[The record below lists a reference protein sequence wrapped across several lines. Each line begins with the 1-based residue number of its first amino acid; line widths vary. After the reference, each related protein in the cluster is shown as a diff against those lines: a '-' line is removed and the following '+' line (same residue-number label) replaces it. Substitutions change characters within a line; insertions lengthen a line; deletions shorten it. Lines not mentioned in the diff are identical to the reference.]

1 MLISMKSSLL
11 IIFFSSFLQI
21 LGIFIVTFLILH
33 LLPGDPIQVMLGES
47 ASLADK
53 VKIRAELGLDQPIYK
68 QMANS
73 FFQIIHGDF
82 GNSILTGVPIK
93 EQIVIAMKNTYILAL
108 AALFIAIIFGL
119 SGGIIAAKYKDSLL
133 DKMIVSS
140 SLFFISI
147 PHFFLGPLLMLCLSI
162 WLGWLPISGME
173 SSFSIVLPAL
183 TLSLGMLAIIIK
195 MTRNCMIEIIN
206 SDAVRTARAKGLSEW
221 SITINHIFRLVLIP
235 LITIIGMQFGSLLS
249 GAIITETLFS
259 WDGLGMLLVNS
270 IQSRDYPITQACIF
284 IIAISYVLVN
294 LITEIFYKIVDP
306 RMRDT

>member
-1 MLISMKSSLL
+1 MKSSLL

-33 LLPGDPIQVMLGES
+33 LLPGDPIQGMLGES
-47 ASLADK
+47 GSLADK

-73 FFQIIHGDF
+73 FFQIIHGNF

-206 SDAVRTARAKGLSEW
+206 SDIVRTARAKGLSEW

>member
-1 MLISMKSSLL
+1 MKNNFP
-11 IIFFSSFLQI
+11 IIFFSSFLQV
-21 LGIFIVTFLILH
+21 LGIFIITFLILH

-47 ASLADK
+47 ASLSDQ
-53 VKIRAELGLDQPIYK
+53 VKLRAELGLDRPIYK
-68 QMANS
+68 QIFNS
-73 FFQIIHGDF
+73 FSQIIHGDF

-108 AALFIAIIFGL
+108 MALCIAITFGIT
-119 SGGIIAAKYKDSLL
+119 GGVVAAKYRGSFL
-133 DKMIVSS
+133 DKIIINS

-173 SSFSIVLPAL
+173 SPFSIVLPAL

-195 MTRNCMIEIIN
+195 MTRNCMIEIVD
-206 SDAVRTARAKGLSEW
+206 SDTVRTARAKGMQEW
-221 SITINHIFRLVLIP
+221 SITINHVFRLVLIP

-259 WDGLGMLLVNS
+259 WNGLGMLLVNS
-270 IQSRDYPITQACIF
+270 IQMRDYPITQACIF
-284 IIAISYVLVN
+284 VIAISYVLVN
-294 LITEIFYKIVDP
+294 LFTEILYKIVDP
-306 RMRDT
+306 RMRDI

>member
-1 MLISMKSSLL
+1 MKSSLP

-47 ASLADK
+47 ASLSDQ

-73 FFQIIHGDF
+73 FFQIIHGNF

-206 SDAVRTARAKGLSEW
+206 SDIVRTARAKGLSEW

>member
-1 MLISMKSSLL
+1 MKSSLL

-47 ASLADK
+47 GSLADK

-73 FFQIIHGDF
+73 FFQIIHGNF

-206 SDAVRTARAKGLSEW
+206 SDIVRTARAKGLSEW

>member
-1 MLISMKSSLL
+1 MKSSLL

-21 LGIFIVTFLILH
+21 LGIFILTFLILH

-73 FFQIIHGDF
+73 FFQIIHGNF

-93 EQIVIAMKNTYILAL
+93 EQIVIAIKNTYILAL

-206 SDAVRTARAKGLSEW
+206 SDIVRTARAKGLSEW

-294 LITEIFYKIVDP
+294 LITEVFYKIVDP

>member
-1 MLISMKSSLL
+1 MKNNFPV
-11 IIFFSSFLQI
+11 IFFSSFLQV
-21 LGIFIVTFLILH
+21 LGIFIITFLILH

-47 ASLADK
+47 ASLSDQ
-53 VKIRAELGLDQPIYK
+53 VKLRAELGLDRPIYK
-68 QMANS
+68 QIFNS
-73 FFQIIHGDF
+73 FSQIMHGDF

-108 AALFIAIIFGL
+108 MALCIAITFGIT
-119 SGGIIAAKYKDSLL
+119 GGVVAAKYRGSFL
-133 DKMIVSS
+133 DKIIINS

-173 SSFSIVLPAL
+173 SPLSIVLPAL

-195 MTRNCMIEIIN
+195 MTRNCMIEIVD
-206 SDAVRTARAKGLSEW
+206 SDTVRTARAKGMQEW
-221 SITINHIFRLVLIP
+221 SITINHVFRLVLIP

-259 WDGLGMLLVNS
+259 WNGLGMLLVNS
-270 IQSRDYPITQACIF
+270 IQMRDYPITQACIF
-284 IIAISYVLVN
+284 VIAISYVLVN
-294 LITEIFYKIVDP
+294 LFTEILYKIVDP
-306 RMRDT
+306 RMRNI

>member
-1 MLISMKSSLL
+1 MKSSLL

-47 ASLADK
+47 GSLADK

-73 FFQIIHGDF
+73 FFQIIHGNF

-108 AALFIAIIFGL
+108 TSLFIAIFFGVT
-119 SGGIIAAKYKDSLL
+119 GGVVAAKYKDTLL
-133 DKMIVSS
+133 DKIIISS

-206 SDAVRTARAKGLSEW
+206 SDIVRTARAKGLSEW

-294 LITEIFYKIVDP
+294 LITEVFYKIVDP

>member
-1 MLISMKSSLL
+1 MKNNFT
-11 IIFFSSFLQI
+11 IIFFSSFLQV
-21 LGIFIVTFLILH
+21 LGIFIITFLILH

-47 ASLADK
+47 AALSDQ
-53 VKIRAELGLDQPIYK
+53 VKLRAELGLDQPIYK
-68 QMANS
+68 QIFNS
-73 FFQIIHGDF
+73 FSQIMHGDF
-82 GNSILTGVPIK
+82 GNSILTGMPIK
-93 EQIVIAMKNTYILAL
+93 EQIVIAMKNTYLLAL
-108 AALFIAIIFGL
+108 MALFIAITFGIA
-119 SGGIIAAKYKDSLL
+119 GGVVAAKYRDSFL
-133 DKMIVSS
+133 DKIIINS

-162 WLGWLPISGME
+162 WLGWLPISGMD
-173 SSFSIVLPAL
+173 SPFSIVLPAL

-206 SDAVRTARAKGLSEW
+206 SDIVRTARAKGLSEW
-221 SITINHIFRLVLIP
+221 SVTINHIFRLVLIP

-294 LITEIFYKIVDP
+294 LLTEIFYKIVDP
-306 RMRDT
+306 RMRDI

>member
-1 MLISMKSSLL
+1 MKNSLL

-53 VKIRAELGLDQPIYK
+53 VKIRSELGLDQPIYE

-73 FFQIIHGDF
+73 FFQIIHGNF

-119 SGGIIAAKYKDSLL
+119 SGGIIAAKYRDSLL

-147 PHFFLGPLLMLCLSI
+147 PHFFLGPLLMLFLSI

-195 MTRNCMIEIIN
+195 MTRNCMIEVMD
-206 SDAVRTARAKGLSEW
+206 SDYVQTARAKGMKEW
-221 SITINHIFRLVLIP
+221 SITIHHIFRLVLIP